1 MLGYFG
7 DVNWL
12 AVVVCAVISMVIG
25 FIWYGPL
32 FSKPWANMTGWT
44 EEKIAALPKSNM
56 VRSYVLAFIAAFVIA
71 LVLAL
76 VLAATGSDSI
86 GSGITTAVILWVG
99 FTGATIGVNML
110 FERRPIALFSIES
123 GYHLAAMI
131 IYSIILSV
139 W

>member
-1 MLGYFG
+1 MPSYLG

-71 LVLAL
+71 LVLA
-76 VLAATGSDSI
+76 ATGSDSI